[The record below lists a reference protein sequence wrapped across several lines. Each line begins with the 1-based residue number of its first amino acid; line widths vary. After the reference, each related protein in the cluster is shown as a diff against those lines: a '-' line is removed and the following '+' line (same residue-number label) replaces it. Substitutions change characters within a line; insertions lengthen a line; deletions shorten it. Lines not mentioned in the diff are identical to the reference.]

1 PPPTPPGPSETGT
14 ISLPDFLKAYNIKT
28 FLKGTYQKF
37 RLVGRGEGAK
47 YNTEYFD
54 SAKELTW
61 SFVRKVLEDRG
72 QDYISLVVEK
82 NAGKKNPPFITAEEY
97 QLRIKQGDSM
107 KYRRLDVPGLE
118 NWAMYKNYGQYS
130 WINDVLCKRILDL
143 GLSLEDFSLEYV
155 PSREADTG
163 KDKTPPSPPQKDS
176 SKGKVTTGGIVK
188 PIRLDGKTGKQNKQP
203 PKTGGYS
210 FSLYGERY
218 EGLIL
223 KNMMLTV
230 FKTTLQRHPDQLD
243 LLLDSLPCLREG
255 MTISSNAQ
263 PTTFR
268 AGENIEVAGRS
279 ISIGTSL
286 NQAAV
291 RQHMKKLMQLCNE
304 PEGTLVIDG
313 DDC

>member
-1 PPPTPPGPSETGT
+1 
-14 ISLPDFLKAYNIKT
+14 
-28 FLKGTYQKF
+28 
-37 RLVGRGEGAK
+37 
-47 YNTEYFD
+47 
-54 SAKELTW
+54 
-61 SFVRKVLEDRG
+61 
-72 QDYISLVVEK
+72 
-82 NAGKKNPPFITAEEY
+82 
-97 QLRIKQGDSM
+97 
-107 KYRRLDVPGLE
+107 
-118 NWAMYKNYGQYS
+118 
-130 WINDVLCKRILDL
+130 
-143 GLSLEDFSLEYV
+143 
-155 PSREADTG
+155 
-163 KDKTPPSPPQKDS
+163 
-176 SKGKVTTGGIVK
+176 
-188 PIRLDGKTGKQNKQP
+188 
-203 PKTGGYS
+203 
-210 FSLYGERY
+210 
-218 EGLIL
+218 
-223 KNMMLTV
+223 MMLTV